1 MNNIN
6 IMARLGWLVLVLSL
20 ALMAGCKS
28 EEEYEKVQ
36 AERED
41 YRNRLQIVHQANDQ
55 LNKEVTDIYAECEML
70 STQLSMK
77 MAMLVH
83 SQYTTGLV
91 RRVVPAPPTQPRT
104 TSPPPR
110 PPRSESGSGRNSA
123 SGDRPSRPSGSNNT
137 VTTPPP
143 AAPTSPP
150 PQEYRPRPRGDMDV
164 NWK

>member
-91 RRVVPAPPTQPRT
+91 RRVVPAPPPQPPRT
-104 TSPPPR
+104 TSSPTPR
-110 PPRSESGSGRNSA
+110 PPRSESGSGRG
-123 SGDRPSRPSGSNNT
+123 SGSGGQASRPNT

-150 PQEYRPRPRGDMDV
+150 PQEYRPRPRGGIDW
-164 NWK
+164 N